1 MSIVPSSDDQA
12 IEVAGLHM
20 SYGTH
25 EVLHGLDLTV
35 RRGEIFAVLGPNG
48 AGKTTT
54 IEILEGFRTR
64 SAGRVQVLGV
74 DPERA
79 TAAWRE
85 RVGVVLQSS
94 TPEPDLSVSE
104 TLTLYAGYYARPVPI
119 SRLLELCGLSDQAAM
134 RNRRLSGGQ
143 QRRLD
148 VALALVGNPEL
159 LFLDEPTTGFDPA
172 ARHAAWE
179 MVAGLKELGTTI
191 VLTTHYLEEAEFLAD
206 RIAVI
211 DQGHIV
217 AEGTPHDLGGRDLAP
232 TTISFR
238 ATAGDRAWPL
248 LGAATQ
254 GDRVRMVTHQPTEDL
269 SRLTSWALAEGIEL
283 VDLDVRRPSL
293 EDTYL
298 ELTKGSVLA

>member
-1 MSIVPSSDDQA
+1 MTSSTSHGLA
-12 IEVAGLHM
+12 IAVEDLHM
-20 SYGTH
+20 SYGSR
-25 EVLHGLDLTV
+25 EVLHGLDLSV

-54 IEILEGFRTR
+54 IEILEGFRRR
-64 SAGRVQVLGV
+64 STGQVSVLGV

-79 TAAWRE
+79 NAAWRE

-94 TPEPDLSVSE
+94 TPEPDLSVRE
-104 TLTLYAGYYARPVPI
+104 TLTLYAGYYARPASIP
-119 SRLLELCGLSDQAAM
+119 RLLDLCGLTEQAPL

-148 VALALVGNPEL
+148 VALALVGQPEL

-211 DQGHIV
+211 DQGRIV
-217 AEGTPHDLGGRDLAP
+217 AEGTPHDLGDRQLAP
-232 TTISFR
+232 TEISFR
-238 ATAGDRAWPL
+238 VLQPVPTWPL
-248 LGAATQ
+248 PMEPQSDGRL
-254 GDRVRMVTHQPTEDL
+254 RTHTHRPTEDVCT
-269 SRLTSWALAEGIEL
+269 LTSWAVAQGIEL
-283 VDLDVRRPSL
+283 LDLEVRRPSL

-298 ELTKGSVLA
+298 KLTEGSVRA

>member
-1 MSIVPSSDDQA
+1 MSAASLESDLA
-12 IEVAGLHM
+12 ISVEGLHM
-20 SYGTH
+20 SYGHH
-25 EVLHGLDLTV
+25 EVLHGLDLSV

-54 IEILEGFRTR
+54 IEILEGFRRRNSGTVR
-64 SAGRVQVLGV
+64 VLGV

-94 TPEPDLSVSE
+94 TPEPELSVHE
-104 TLTLYAGYYARPVPI
+104 TLSLYAGYYARPVPI
-119 SRLLELCGLSDQAAM
+119 PRLLDLCGLTEQAAV

-148 VALALVGNPEL
+148 VALALVGNPDL

-211 DQGHIV
+211 DQGRIV
-217 AEGTPHDLGGRDLAP
+217 SEGTPQDLGDRHLAP
-232 TTISFR
+232 TEISFR
-238 ATAGDRAWPL
+238 TARPELSWPL
-248 LGAATQ
+248 PAEAASGGRLRIATYRPTQ
-254 GDRVRMVTHQPTEDL
+254 DL
-269 SRLTSWALAEGIEL
+269 CTLTTWALSEGIEL
-283 VDLDVRRPSL
+283 IDLDVRRPSL
-293 EDTYL
+293 EETYL
-298 ELTKGSVLA
+298 QLTKGSVRS

>member
-1 MSIVPSSDDQA
+1 MTASISDEGWA
-12 IEVAGLHM
+12 IAVEDLHM
-20 SYGTH
+20 SYGPR
-25 EVLHGLDLTV
+25 EVLHGLDLFV

-54 IEILEGFRTR
+54 IEILEGFRRR
-64 SAGRVQVLGV
+64 STGHVSVLGV

-79 TAAWRE
+79 TSAWRE
-85 RVGVVLQSS
+85 RVGVVLQAS
-94 TPEPDLSVSE
+94 TPEPDLSVHE
-104 TLTLYAGYYARPVPI
+104 TLTLYAGYYANPAPI
-119 SRLLELCGLSDQAAM
+119 ERLLDVCGLSEQASL

-148 VALALVGNPEL
+148 VALALVGQPDL

-211 DQGHIV
+211 DQGRIV
-217 AEGTPHDLGGRDLAP
+217 AEGTPQDLGNRHLAP
-232 TTISFR
+232 TEISFR
-238 ATAGDRAWPL
+238 TVPLVSSWPL
-248 LGAATQ
+248 PIELHSDGRLKLQ
-254 GDRVRMVTHQPTEDL
+254 THRATEDL
-269 SRLTSWALAEGIEL
+269 CTLTSWAVARDIEL
-283 VDLDVRRPSL
+283 LDFEVRRPSL

-298 ELTKGSVLA
+298 QLTEGSVRA